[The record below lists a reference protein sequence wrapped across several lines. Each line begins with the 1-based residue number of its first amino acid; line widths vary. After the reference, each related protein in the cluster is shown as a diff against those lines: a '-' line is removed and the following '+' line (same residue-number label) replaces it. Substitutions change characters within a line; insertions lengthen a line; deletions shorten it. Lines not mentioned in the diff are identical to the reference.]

1 MNSLNST
8 ISTHQKGQHLA
19 LTDRVT
25 IQIMHE
31 QGQSL
36 RQIARALNCSP
47 TTVKYELERGQ
58 ISLYHGKRYR
68 YDAQEAQRRYQIRRL
83 NCGRKQAFL
92 AKTRFI
98 KYVEQH
104 FFKQGWS
111 LDACAGR
118 ALASG
123 AFTRNETVCT
133 KTLYHYVER
142 GLLQIKATDL
152 PECLSRKTK
161 AKRVRQHKRQLGR
174 SISERPAAINQRR
187 EFGHWECD
195 LVLGHKTKDDQA
207 LLTLYERMTRKFMII
222 PIKDKTAASVMAAFK
237 TLRSQYQEHWH
248 EVFKTITTDNDSEF
262 ADLAQLEE
270 AAQTLVYYAHPYTS
284 CEKGGVERH
293 NRLIRCFIPKGQSI
307 KDYDLRQ
314 IYGIE
319 EWCNNLPRKIL
330 AYHTPDELYERR
342 LDCIYQIK

>member
-8 ISTHQKGQHLA
+8 ISSHQKGQHLA

-36 RQIARALNCSP
+36 RQISRALNCSP

-58 ISLYHGKRYR
+58 IALYHGNRHC
-68 YDAQEAQRRYQIRRL
+68 YDAQAAQRRYQIRRL

-142 GLLQIKATDL
+142 G
-152 PECLSRKTK
+152 
-161 AKRVRQHKRQLGR
+161 
-174 SISERPAAINQRR
+174 
-187 EFGHWECD
+187 
-195 LVLGHKTKDDQA
+195 
-207 LLTLYERMTRKFMII
+207 
-222 PIKDKTAASVMAAFK
+222 
-237 TLRSQYQEHWH
+237 
-248 EVFKTITTDNDSEF
+248 
-262 ADLAQLEE
+262 
-270 AAQTLVYYAHPYTS
+270 
-284 CEKGGVERH
+284 
-293 NRLIRCFIPKGQSI
+293 
-307 KDYDLRQ
+307 
-314 IYGIE
+314 
-319 EWCNNLPRKIL
+319 
-330 AYHTPDELYERR
+330 
-342 LDCIYQIK
+342 